1 MHGNINK
8 KSLWPSIDESS
19 NISNGDKNKNW
30 PNSFFY
36 NIYGIIYIRLLDGF
50 KMKSIPFHI
59 IRNKDKP
66 SIDAIIIFK

>member
-1 MHGNINK
+1 MEIK
-8 KSLWPSIDESS
+8 IKTDQIP
-19 NISNGDKNKNW
+19 
-30 PNSFFY
+30 FFY